1 MNVLASEKSQ
11 SGKPRG
17 VFALGRS
24 YASDLRRW
32 AVKLAAGYGIAAAL
46 LLGGILAVFGAI
58 AVGAVAL
65 FHFID
70 LRYGPDIAFA
80 ALGSGLLLLAAILL
94 RPLLV
99 LTLGGLARGLPLL
112 SALRLAL
119 LLALLLSL
127 HALLRLPLHVM
138 PALGL
143 TARRGLRVLGRTA
156 ALLFSAWHVLG

>member
-65 FHFID
+65 FRFID

-94 RPLLV
+94 VAGWGMMRRRAAPLPRPQQQFRAARQLLV
-99 LTLGGLARGLPLL
+99 GP
-112 SALRLAL
+112 
-119 LLALLLSL
+119 
-127 HALLRLPLHVM
+127 
-138 PALGL
+138 
-143 TARRGLRVLGRTA
+143 
-156 ALLFSAWHVLG
+156 